1 MQANAPST
9 DSQSHSVR
17 RRSLFLPGFV
27 LGFVMLTAL
36 SCGGGLYAI
45 GLDTGAIAE
54 LRGQSAAGWTP
65 PPTPISLPTEEQPGV
80 VDGNPAGDFTFV
92 SGNRARNITSSLV
105 NVRSSP
111 GYLGKAANDVVTQVV
126 PGEQVKIVDGPRIA
140 DRMTWWYV
148 QLLSPSDSTEGWIA
162 EATASGVQ
170 ILGE

>member
-9 DSQSHSVR
+9 DSQSHPAR

-27 LGFVMLTAL
+27 LGFVILTAL

-54 LRGQSAAGWTP
+54 LRGLSAAVWTP
-65 PPTPISLPTEEQPGV
+65 PPVSTSLPAEEQPGA
-80 VDGNPAGDFTFV
+80 VDGNPAGDYTFV
-92 SGNRARNITSSLV
+92 SGNLPRNITSSLV
-105 NVRSSP
+105 NIRSSP

-126 PGEQVKIVDGPRIA
+126 PGEQVKIIDGPRIA
-140 DRMTWWYV
+140 DGMTWWYV
-148 QLLSPSDSTEGWIA
+148 QLLSSSDPIEGWMA